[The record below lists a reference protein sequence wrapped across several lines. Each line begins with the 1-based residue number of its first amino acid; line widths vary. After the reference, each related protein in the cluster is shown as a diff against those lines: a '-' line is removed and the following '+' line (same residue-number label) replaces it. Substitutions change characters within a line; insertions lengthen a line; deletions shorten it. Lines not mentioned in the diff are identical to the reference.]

1 MKKAIIISLAAIL
14 LAGFSKESSATHLAG
29 GQIGYVYA
37 GNNGLDYD
45 VTFTFYR
52 DCAGLAGAL
61 PTFDAVITASSANA
75 GVSFNTTTAPGINL
89 GEVVPLCP
97 TATSTCTVGFTEGR
111 ARWDYTITISLP
123 SKEIDW
129 VFSAEYNARNGAI
142 TTGPSGPMYVYSTL
156 NNTIFP
162 YNNAPFFAND
172 PAAFIYVNEAFCFNN
187 GSVDIDGD
195 SLAYS
200 LISPLNNATTPVTY
214 LPAYSATQPV
224 LSTPAVTI
232 DPSTGDVCMLP
243 TSTDVTVMAILVE
256 EYRGGVLIGSVERDI
271 QVSVLTGPDALPSMT
286 GINGTSV
293 FFDTIPE
300 GCDFIFTV
308 NSADTDLGQ
317 CVTMTT
323 TAAFVPFFNS
333 FTTTGGC
340 PSLVRPTGTFDF
352 TPGGIDV
359 RNQPYCFTVTVRDDF
374 CPIEGQQV
382 RAFCLYVIDFTADFT
397 SSAPACVGEGVNF
410 YSVQPFK
417 PSYRYNWDFGAGA
430 VSSLAQDTAANPVA
444 VTYTTSGAKSVQLTI
459 TGPGG
464 CSVNTTNVITIHPT
478 LTAGFTT
485 TGKTM
490 SKCQG
495 DTVSFTPDT
504 TVLGASHSWD
514 FGLLAFP
521 AGSSVD
527 YPSPTIY
534 LGDGA
539 KTATHT
545 ITSQYGCV
553 STDTVNFSINSTP
566 TASFSSNAPS
576 CTGQLVDFVNT
587 GTSGASNYAW
597 TFGSGATPA
606 TMSGATEN
614 PSGITYT
621 ATGADIKTVSLVVTT
636 TAGCTDSI
644 ATTINVYETPAPSF
658 THDGPAC
665 ADYEIVNFLYGGTT
679 GTGWTYDWDFGLAAF
694 PSSSS
699 SENPAP
705 VVYLGPVTQ
714 NVNLTVT
721 NGMCSDTTSM
731 SLTINETPVAN
742 FSSNTPSCTGDLV
755 DFSNT
760 GSSGGPTY
768 VWDFD
773 VMGTSATPTSSTTES
788 PTGVMY
794 DTSGSGTKYVLLE
807 TTLGSC
813 IDSSI
818 QTINLTDRPI
828 PSFTHNAP
836 QCEGATVT
844 FTYGGSMGTGWTYDW
859 DFGMGATPSSSSSPN
874 PPGVTY
880 SGAGSK
886 TVMVTVS
893 NGLCSDSITSTFTID
908 QTPMVSFTSNAPACT
923 GDSVDFVNTGTN
935 GASYAWNFGI
945 GGTPGTST
953 AENPTG
959 VTFTTMGLNAIKL
972 VTTIAGCSDSVTNN
986 ITLMQT
992 PAPSFTAIPNTCE
1005 GDDINFAYT
1014 GTSDTNWTYVWDFG
1028 AGATPAGSFVQNP
1041 MGVSYSGAG
1050 TKTVSVTVS
1059 NGTCSETFNQTHTI
1073 METPMVSFTSNAPA
1087 CTGDSVD
1094 FVNTGTTSASY
1105 AWNFGTGG
1113 TPGTSSAENPT
1124 GVTFTTMGLN
1134 AIKLVTTIGTCSDSV
1149 TNNITLMQTP
1159 APSFTAIPNTCEGD
1173 DINFAYTGTSDTN
1186 WTYVWDFG
1194 AGATPAG
1201 SFVQN
1206 PMGVSYSG
1214 AGTKAVSVTVSN
1226 GTCSETFNQTHTIME
1241 TPMASMTSTAPSC
1254 TGDSVD
1260 FTNTGSTGGSW
1271 TYSWAFGSGA
1281 SPATDTAENPMD
1293 VIYAT
1298 EGTKMITLI
1307 VTDGNCS
1314 DTSMST
1320 ININLRPSVSF
1331 QSTAPECAGV
1341 GVNFDNTGTSGTT
1354 WSYAWDFSG
1363 NATPSTSSAE
1373 LPTGIVFNVGGDHWV
1388 SLTISD
1394 QNCSET
1400 FANTVTIDTVPISN
1414 AGLDT
1419 TICADQ
1425 SVTIGSAN
1433 VANITYS
1440 WFPSGTLNNG
1450 SISNPTASPDAP
1462 ITNYVVTVTDTNG
1475 CMSSDSVKVTMLTS
1489 AIVNAGADVEI
1500 CFGDTV
1506 QIGLGLIDG
1515 QTYQWSPPTGL
1526 DNPAIPNP
1534 MANPTITT
1542 TYTVSVSF
1550 NNCPPLSDDVLAIV
1564 HPLPDAKATDYLLN
1578 DTAAIT
1584 VGGSVQLIATGGV
1597 QYQWLPATGLSNP
1610 GIFNPVASPLV
1621 TTDYVAW
1628 VTDIFGCLNTDTV
1641 RVKVDSIIFF
1651 IPTAFTPDE
1660 NGFNDIFKVRIEDMT
1675 EFTLVVFD
1683 RWGEQIFISRSA
1695 SMGWDGR
1702 MQKSGKKLPQGAYV
1716 YSFKGMTIKDEVV
1729 EQSGIINLIR

>member
-1 MKKAIIISLAAIL
+1 MKKAIIITLTALFI
-14 LAGFSKESSATHLAG
+14 AGFSKESSATHLAG
-29 GQIGYVYA
+29 GQITYMEA

-52 DCAGLAGAL
+52 DCAGFAAAL
-61 PTFDAVITASSANA
+61 PTATAIITASSANA
-75 GVSFNTTTAPGINL
+75 GVSFTTVAPGVNL

-97 TATSTCTVGFTEGR
+97 TATSTCTGGLIEGR
-111 ARWDYTITISLP
+111 ERWDYTETITLP
-123 SKEIDW
+123 SKQTDW
-129 VFSAEYNARNGAI
+129 VFSAAYPNRNGAI
-142 TTGPSGPMYVYSTL
+142 NTLVSAAVPMYVYSTL

-172 PAAFIYVNEAFCFNN
+172 PAAFIYLNEAFCFNN
-187 GSVDIDGD
+187 GAVDIDGD

-200 LISPLNNATTPVTY
+200 LISPLENATTPVTY
-214 LPAYSATQPV
+214 IVPYSATQPV
-224 LSTPAVTI
+224 ISTPAVTI
-232 DPSTGDVCMLP
+232 DPATGDVCMLP
-243 TSTDVTVMAILVE
+243 TDPGLDVTVMAILVE

-271 QVSVLTGPDALPSMT
+271 QVTVLAGPNALPSMT

-308 NSADTDLGQ
+308 NSSDADPLQ

-323 TAAFVPFFNS
+323 SAATVPFFVS
-333 FTTTGGC
+333 FGTTGGC
-340 PSLVRPTGTFDF
+340 PSLVRPTGTFEF
-352 TPGGIDV
+352 NPGGGHGSD
-359 RNQPYCFTVTVRDDF
+359 QPSCFTVTVRDNF
-374 CPIEGQQV
+374 CDIEGQQV
-382 RAFCLYVIDFTADFT
+382 RAFCLYVIEFTADFT
-397 SSAPACVGEGVNF
+397 SSAPACVGQGVNF
-410 YSVQPFK
+410 YSAQPFK
-417 PSYRYNWDFGAGA
+417 PSYRYNWDFGAGS
-430 VSSLAQDTAANPVA
+430 VSSLAQDTAANPVGI
-444 VTYTTSGAKSVQLTI
+444 TYTTDGAKTVQLTI

-464 CSVNTTNVITIHPT
+464 CSEPATNVITINPN

-485 TGKTM
+485 TGATM

-495 DTVSFTPDT
+495 DTVSFRPDT
-504 TVLGASHSWD
+504 TVLGATHAWD

-534 LGDGA
+534 LSDGA

-587 GTSGASNYAW
+587 GTTGAANYDW

-614 PSGITYT
+614 PSGITYI

-658 THDGPAC
+658 THDGPVC
-665 ADYEIVNFLYGGTT
+665 ANYEIVNFTYGGST
-679 GTGWTYDWDFGLAAF
+679 GTGWTYDWDFGIAAF
-694 PSSSS
+694 PSNSS

-721 NGMCSDTTSM
+721 NGTCSDTTSM
-731 SLTINETPVAN
+731 SLTINPTPVAS
-742 FSSNTPSCTGDLV
+742 FATNTPACTGDLV

-760 GSSGGPTY
+760 GSTGGPTY

-773 VMGTSATPTSSTTES
+773 LMGTSATPAFSTDES

-794 DTSGSGTKYVLLE
+794 DTTGSDTKYVLLV
-807 TTLGSC
+807 TTLVGGC
-813 IDSSI
+813 VDSAM

-828 PSFTHNAP
+828 PSIAVVTDT
-836 QCEGATVT
+836 CEGSTINFSYT
-844 FTYGGSMGTGWTYDW
+844 GSTGTGWTYDW
-859 DFGMGATPSSSSSPN
+859 DFGMGASPSGSTSPN
-874 PPGVTY
+874 PAGVTY
-880 SGAGSK
+880 SGPGPK
-886 TVMVTVS
+886 TVMVTVT
-893 NGLCSDSITSTFTID
+893 NGLCSDSATQSFTIN

-923 GDSVDFVNTGTN
+923 GDSVDFVNTGTT
-935 GASYAWNFGI
+935 GASYAWNFGT

-959 VTFTTMGLNAIKL
+959 VTFSTMGLNAVQL

-986 ITLMQT
+986 ITLIQT
-992 PAPSFTAIPNTCE
+992 PAPSFATIPATCE
-1005 GDDINFAYT
+1005 GDDINFSYT

-1028 AGATPAGSFVQNP
+1028 AGAMPAGSSIQNP

-1050 TKTVSVTVS
+1050 TKT
-1059 NGTCSETFNQTHTI
+1059 
-1073 METPMVSFTSNAPA
+1073 
-1087 CTGDSVD
+1087 
-1094 FVNTGTTSASY
+1094 
-1105 AWNFGTGG
+1105 
-1113 TPGTSSAENPT
+1113 
-1124 GVTFTTMGLN
+1124 
-1134 AIKLVTTIGTCSDSV
+1134 
-1149 TNNITLMQTP
+1149 
-1159 APSFTAIPNTCEGD
+1159 
-1173 DINFAYTGTSDTN
+1173 
-1186 WTYVWDFG
+1186 
-1194 AGATPAG
+1194 
-1201 SFVQN
+1201 
-1206 PMGVSYSG
+1206 
-1214 AGTKAVSVTVSN
+1214 VSVTVSN

-1271 TYSWAFGSGA
+1271 MYSWAFGSGA
-1281 SPATDTAENPMD
+1281 APATDTMENPID
-1293 VIYAT
+1293 VIYST

-1307 VTDGNCS
+1307 ITDGNCS
-1314 DTSMST
+1314 DTLMQP
-1320 ININLRPSVSF
+1320 ININLRPTATF
-1331 QSTAPECAGV
+1331 NSTAPVCAGSTV
-1341 GVNFDNTGTSGTT
+1341 DFDNTGNTGTNWT
-1354 WSYAWDFSG
+1354 YLWDFG
-1363 NATPSTSSAE
+1363 GMAVPSTSNAE
-1373 LPTGIVFNVGGDHWV
+1373 MPTGIVFSSGGNFV
-1388 SLTISD
+1388 ISFTISD

-1400 FANTVTIDTVPISN
+1400 MTNTVTIDTIPISN

-1425 SVTIGSAN
+1425 SVTIGSAS

-1475 CMSSDSVKVTMLTS
+1475 CKSSDSVRVTMLTS

-1515 QTYQWSPPTGL
+1515 QTYQWSPSTGL

-1534 MANPTITT
+1534 MANPTSTT

-1578 DTAAIT
+1578 DTATIT

-1597 QYQWLPATGLSNP
+1597 QYQWLPAAGLSNP
-1610 GIFNPVASPLV
+1610 GIFNPVASPGA

-1628 VTDIFGCLNTDTV
+1628 VTDIFGCVNTDTV

-1660 NGFNDIFKVRIEDMT
+1660 NGFNDIFRVRIEDLT

-1695 SMGWDGR
+1695 SMGWDGK

-1716 YSFKGMTIKDEVV
+1716 YSFRGLTSKEEVV